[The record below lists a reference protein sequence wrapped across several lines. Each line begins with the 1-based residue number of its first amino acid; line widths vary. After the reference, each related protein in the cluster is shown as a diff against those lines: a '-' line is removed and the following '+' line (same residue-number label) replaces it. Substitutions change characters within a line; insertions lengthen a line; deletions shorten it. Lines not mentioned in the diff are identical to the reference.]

1 MTHQHDDKADNKD
14 AVTAEQLAQQTQ
26 EINPELVAEETGQPL
41 ADFTKQIKVQPLPDA
56 LKKQL
61 VAAVGL
67 LGELRTEIENK
78 KVGALEKRDIIK
90 AKIDALRA
98 SEKVNID
105 DAEFKK
111 SEESVQHFVQLLDKM
126 IQEVSADEKFYASL
140 TQDNPPESMTAF
152 KFDSDD
158 FLQLVT
164 SRIVS
169 IKKYVKNA
177 KRDLSISYSRYCFG
191 FDAQIRQINY
201 VEYVVNSVSNRTP
214 KKA

>member
-1 MTHQHDDKADNKD
+1 MIHSTEIEEQKES
-14 AVTAEQLAQQTQ
+14 VSAEQFAQENQ
-26 EINPELVAEETGQPL
+26 EINPELVAQETGQSL
-41 ADFTKQIKVQPLPDA
+41 AEFTKQVAVTPLPNEV
-56 LKKQL
+56 KKQL
-61 VAAVGL
+61 ISSVAL
-67 LGELRTEIENK
+67 LTELRQEIENK
-78 KVGALEKRDIIK
+78 KAGALEKRAIIK

-111 SEESVQHFVQLLDKM
+111 SEESVEHFVQLLDKM
-126 IQEVSADEKFYASL
+126 IQEVASDEKFYASL
-140 TQDNPPESMTAF
+140 TQDTPPATMTAF

-158 FLQLVT
+158 FLQLIS

-201 VEYVVNSVSNRTP
+201 VEHVLNSVDPRSAA
-214 KKA
+214 KH